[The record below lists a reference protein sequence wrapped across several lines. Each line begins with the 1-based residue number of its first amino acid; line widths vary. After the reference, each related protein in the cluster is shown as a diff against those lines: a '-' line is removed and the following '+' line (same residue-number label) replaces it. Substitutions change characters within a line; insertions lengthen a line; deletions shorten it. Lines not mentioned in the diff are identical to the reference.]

1 VVRQVDQ
8 AGLVSGFLT
17 ARWQYLAM
25 LNYEVDPAILAS
37 RVPAHTELESW
48 RGKTYI
54 SVVGFLFRDTR
65 IRGIAVPFHRN
76 FEEVNLR
83 FYVRRKAQDEWRRGV
98 VFVKEIVPRRA
109 IALVARLLY
118 GENYQAMPMGHRIG
132 RAPDAP
138 DSLQSVSYSWTF
150 QGRENS
156 LAASVA
162 GAPQLIEDRSFDE
175 FIAEHD
181 WGYSGGPG
189 RPTIEYRV
197 DHPRW
202 RIWRTRNATLQC
214 DVAALYGSE
223 FVRTLEQAPE
233 SALVAE
239 GSDVTVR
246 SGASIEGN
254 S

>member
-1 VVRQVDQ
+1 MKTSKQVCCQ
-8 AGLVSGFLT
+8 SS
-17 ARWQYLAM
+17 LAK
-25 LNYEVDPAILAS
+25 
-37 RVPAHTELESW
+37 
-48 RGKTYI
+48 RGTP
-54 SVVGFLFRDTR
+54 GGETR

-109 IALVARLLY
+109 IALIAHLLY
-118 GENYQAMPMGHRIG
+118 GENYQSMPMGHRIEHEQDDLHAL
-132 RAPDAP
+132 R
-138 DSLQSVSYSWTF
+138 SVSYSWTF

-162 GAPQLIEDRSFDE
+162 GAPALIEDRSFDE
-175 FIAEHD
+175 FIAEHY
-181 WGYSGGPG
+181 WGYSGRPG

-202 RIWRTRNATLQC
+202 RVWRARNATLQC

-223 FVRTLEQAPE
+223 FVPTLERPPE

-239 GSDVTVR
+239 GSDVTVQ
-246 SGASIEGN
+246 SGASIDRN
-254 S
+254 R

>member
-1 VVRQVDQ
+1 
-8 AGLVSGFLT
+8 
-17 ARWQYLAM
+17 
-25 LNYEVDPAILAS
+25 
-37 RVPAHTELESW
+37 LEGW
-48 RGKTYI
+48 RGKTYV
-54 SVVGFLFRDTR
+54 SVVGFLFRETR

-98 VFVKEIVPRRA
+98 VFIKEIVPRRA
-109 IALVARLLY
+109 IAFVARVLY
-118 GENYQAMPMGHRIG
+118 GENYQSMPMGHRIE
-132 RAPDAP
+132 REQD
-138 DSLQSVSYSWTF
+138 DLHSLQSVSYSWTF

-162 GAPQLIEDRSFDE
+162 GAPELIEDRSFDE

-181 WGYSGGPG
+181 WGYCGGPG
-189 RPTIEYRV
+189 RATIEYRV

-202 RIWRTRNATLQC
+202 RIWRARDATLKC

-223 FVRTLEQAPE
+223 FVRTLERAPE

-239 GSDVTVR
+239 GSDVTVQ
-246 SGASIEGN
+246 SGVSIEAN
-254 S
+254 N

>member
-8 AGLVSGFLT
+8 AGLVSGFLS

-54 SVVGFLFRDTR
+54 SVVGFLFRETR

-118 GENYQAMPMGHRIG
+118 GENYHSMPMGHHIEPEPNDLHALR
-132 RAPDAP
+132 
-138 DSLQSVSYSWTF
+138 SVSYSWTF
-150 QGRENS
+150 QGHENS
-156 LAASVA
+156 LSTAVA
-162 GAPQLIEDRSFDE
+162 GGPELIADRSFDE
-175 FIAEHD
+175 FIAEHY

-223 FVRTLEQAPE
+223 FVRTLEPAPE

-246 SGASIEGN
+246 SGASIKRN

>member
-1 VVRQVDQ
+1 
-8 AGLVSGFLT
+8 
-17 ARWQYLAM
+17 M

-37 RVPAHTELESW
+37 RVPANTELDDW
-48 RGKTYI
+48 RGKTYV
-54 SVVGFLFRDTR
+54 SVVGFQFRDTR
-65 IRGIAVPFHRN
+65 IRGIAFPFHRN

-109 IALVARLLY
+109 IAFVARLLY
-118 GENYQAMPMGHRIG
+118 GENYQAMPMGHRIE
-132 RAPDAP
+132 REKDDS
-138 DSLQSVSYSWTF
+138 DSLRSVSYSWTF
-150 QGRENS
+150 RGRENS

-162 GAPQLIEDRSFDE
+162 GAPHVTVDRSFDE
-175 FIAEHD
+175 FIAEHY

-189 RPTIEYRV
+189 RQTIEYRV

-202 RIWRTRNATLQC
+202 CIWRAQDATLKC

-223 FVRTLEQAPE
+223 FVRTLERAPE
-233 SALVAE
+233 SGLVAE
-239 GSDVTVR
+239 GSDVTVQ

-254 S
+254 L